1 MLCKLNLDN
10 QISTLPMQSVEA
22 GAVFASIKLLFERER
37 SSPKKM
43 ADEFLFTDAWYG
55 CVINRWD
62 CVINRR
68 GCVNNQMRLW
78 IWFACYYN
86 TYKVIFHYAD
96 TGSIGFALRDVALA
110 FFRHFWFLTSWWSLH
125 VAESCLGL
133 FQAFSS
139 LTKLWSAFSGTTS
152 FRIFDDLSGI
162 SRKWLH

>member
-62 CVINRR
+62 CGINRR

-96 TGSIGFALRDVALA
+96 TESIGFALWGLALV
-110 FFRHFWFLTSWWSLH
+110 FFRGFQAWSSFDQL
-125 VAESCLGL
+125 V
-133 FQAFSS
+133 QAFSGS
-139 LTKLWSAFSGTTS
+139 TIF
-152 FRIFDDLSGI
+152 FIFDDLSGI
-162 SRKWLH
+162 STKWLH